1 MDKTNGTVASPD
13 RVIFEQMARPIKD
26 LTGKTFGI
34 LKVER
39 FAFLKGHHAYW
50 RSRCECGT
58 EKDIRQDTLLAG
70 VTVSCSC
77 RKISILKQRP
87 QAHAVQDC
95 ESGVSGEMGKE
106 VATRLNS

>member
-1 MDKTNGTVASPD
+1 
-13 RVIFEQMARPIKD
+13 MARPIKD

-50 RSRCECGT
+50 RCRCECGT

-70 VTVSCSC
+70 VTVSCSS

-87 QAHAVQDC
+87 QAMRSRIAKAASRARW
-95 ESGVSGEMGKE
+95 ERSSYAAE
-106 VATRLNS
+106 